1 MTDPDPD
8 AVALSWWTALPP
20 KDRVRYRQRI
30 HAGNDVLLFPHAH
43 DLAAAGLQPPGW
55 STAEPGA
62 PAPAND
68 LTHRAELV
76 FGLDRHHRMPDPVR
90 RLIRTDLDRTAL
102 TGSDLAPRPRWWHRR
117 PTNSR

>member
-1 MTDPDPD
+1 M
-8 AVALSWWTALPP
+8 
-20 KDRVRYRQRI
+20 RYRQRI